1 MFMKEVPQK
10 SACGN
15 GVGEGTLSTHM
26 HCRLLGW
33 EEATNAC
40 LAS

>member
-15 GVGEGTLSTHM
+15 GVGKGTLSNTHA
-26 HCRLLGW
+26 LPPAWLGGITK
-33 EEATNAC
+33 AR